1 MSSAKTETDERLI
14 NEISAVQDELEKL
27 GVRRERINF
36 RRLSAEE
43 LEVEFDAVGE
53 QLKTRK
59 RFLGVSE

>member
-1 MSSAKTETDERLI
+1 MQNKTPEDLI

-36 RRLSAEE
+36 RRMSAEDLE
-43 LEVEFDAVGE
+43 LELEAVGE

-59 RFLGVSE
+59 RFLGVS